1 MNMKLTNVT
10 NVDKFWETVA
20 ECEGKVEVI
29 AKDGSRLNLKSTLSH
44 YVALV
49 KVFSDGKINQ
59 IELATENVQDSAK
72 MIQFMMNN

>member
-10 NVDKFWETVA
+10 NVDKFIETVTA
-20 ECEGKVEVI
+20 CEGKVEAI
-29 AKDGSRLNLKSTLSH
+29 TNDGSRLELKSTLGR

-49 KVFSDGKINQ
+49 KIFSSGKIDQ

-72 MIQFMMNN
+72 MIQFMMDN

>member
-10 NVDKFWETVA
+10 NVDKFFETVA
-20 ECEGKVEVI
+20 ECEGKVELVI
-29 AKDGSRLNLKSTLSH
+29 NDGSRLNLKSTLSY
-44 YVALV
+44 YVAMV
-49 KVFSDGKINQ
+49 KAFSNGKINQ